1 MVSLGRPSRSLMQ
14 TLQLS
19 CSVESEFGCG
29 MTAKANRKGNS
40 FLIGSSAV
48 AMAKVVANR
57 TTKTVPRE
65 RVTTTRE
72 TKEKAEASGEKH
84 ALSI

>member
-1 MVSLGRPSRSLMQ
+1 MQ

-19 CSVESEFGCG
+19 CSVESEIGG
-29 MTAKANRKGNS
+29 DMTVKANKKGNS
-40 FLIGSSAV
+40 VLIGSSAV

-57 TTKTVPRE
+57 KTKTVHRE